1 MLLKA
6 FVELIYRM
14 TGGFRTDIQK
24 HANAGLDKWA
34 KGIEKPTVRIE
45 FFLVLSITWSVR
57 IEHTD
62 VLFEAE

>member
-14 TGGFRTDIQK
+14 TGGFRSDIQK
-24 HANAGLDKWA
+24 HANVGLDKWA
-34 KGIEKPTVRIE
+34 EGIEKPTVRIE
-45 FFLVLSITWSVR
+45 FFLVLSIAWSVR

>member
-1 MLLKA
+1 
-6 FVELIYRM
+6 M
-14 TGGFRTDIQK
+14 TGGFRADVQK
-24 HANAGLDKWA
+24 HANVGIDKWA

-45 FFLVLSITWSVR
+45 FFLVLSITWSAR